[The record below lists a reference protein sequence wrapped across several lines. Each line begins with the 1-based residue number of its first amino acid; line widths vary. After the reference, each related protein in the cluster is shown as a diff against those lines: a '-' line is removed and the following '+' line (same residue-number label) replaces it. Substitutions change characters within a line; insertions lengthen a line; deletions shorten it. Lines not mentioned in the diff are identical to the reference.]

1 MGFSGLGVLQHP
13 DIAAGM
19 ATAAQILPN
28 PLDAL
33 GHVPGVPRDVRSIG
47 QREHGHA
54 EPETAL
60 GGFFLK
66 QPAGRE
72 NTTFH
77 TLESRF
83 VANQRD
89 TC

>member
-1 MGFSGLGVLQHP
+1 MGFSGLGILQNP

-19 ATAAQILPN
+19 ATAAQILTN

-33 GHVPGVPRDVRSIG
+33 GYMPGIPGGVRPIG
-47 QREHGHA
+47 QREHGHT

-60 GGFFLK
+60 GGFFLE
-66 QPAGRE
+66 QTTGRE
-72 NTTFH
+72 NAAFH
-77 TLESRF
+77 ALEPRF
-83 VANQRD
+83 LANQRD

>member
-13 DIAAGM
+13 DVAAGV
-19 ATAAQILPN
+19 ATAAQIRPN

-33 GHVPGVPRDVRSIG
+33 GHVPGVPGDVRPIG
-47 QREHGHA
+47 QGEHGDA
-54 EPETAL
+54 GPETAL
-60 GGFFLK
+60 GGFFVE

-72 NTTFH
+72 NTAFH
-77 TLESRF
+77 ALEPRF
-83 VANQRD
+83 LANQRD